1 VKSLYLL
8 DTGWIVRHL
17 RGVQAYTETLL
28 KIGAPQLALSI
39 LSLAELYEGVY
50 RARDPAAAEHAV
62 MTFVSDK
69 TILPITEPITRL
81 FGQERAR
88 LRQQNQLIGDIDLLI
103 AATTG
108 SAACCWASAWRALR
122 RTSTTALGQSIC
134 SPPAHAVCP

>member
-50 RARDPAAAEHAV
+50 RARDPAVAEHAV

-103 AATTG
+103 AATCL
-108 SAACCWASAWRALR
+108 AHELILL
-122 RTSTTALGQSIC
+122 TTNPRHFERVEGLQIISV
-134 SPPAHAVCP
+134 PW

>member
-1 VKSLYLL
+1 MKPLYLL

-50 RARDPAAAEHAV
+50 RARDPDRAEWAV
-62 MTFVSDK
+62 VTFVSDK
-69 TILPITEPITRL
+69 TVLPIAESIARL

-88 LRQQNQLIGDIDLLI
+88 LRQQNLLIGDMDLLI
-103 AATTG
+103 AATCLVHDLVLLTTNPRHFERVEG
-108 SAACCWASAWRALR
+108 LKMI
-122 RTSTTALGQSIC
+122 ST
-134 SPPAHAVCP
+134 PW